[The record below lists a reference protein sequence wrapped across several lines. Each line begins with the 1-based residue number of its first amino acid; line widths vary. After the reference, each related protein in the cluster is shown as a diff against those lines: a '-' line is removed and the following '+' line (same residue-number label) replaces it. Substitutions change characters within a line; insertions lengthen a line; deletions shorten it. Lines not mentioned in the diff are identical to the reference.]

1 LVNREIVIV
10 GASSELAKSFIKLLQ
25 KNSFKVLL
33 ISRKSSK
40 ERLSSNTDE
49 IVVKD
54 YLQEFSKIKKE
65 INKLDNPIIIYFNGV
80 LFENRPIQVPTQA
93 EIELTKKINF
103 EIPFNLSR
111 KLNKEINNVHRHV
124 FISSMA
130 AVRDRKKNYIY
141 GRSKRKLEDSIKNSN
156 LIPHLILRFGKIET
170 KMSYGHKNPP
180 FTLTTEMAAK
190 LIFKNLKKEGIVY
203 PLFGLRIISV
213 ILKILPKKVLTLLE
227 I

>member
-111 KLNKEINNVHRHV
+111 K
-124 FISSMA
+124 
-130 AVRDRKKNYIY
+130 
-141 GRSKRKLEDSIKNSN
+141 
-156 LIPHLILRFGKIET
+156 
-170 KMSYGHKNPP
+170 
-180 FTLTTEMAAK
+180 
-190 LIFKNLKKEGIVY
+190 
-203 PLFGLRIISV
+203 
-213 ILKILPKKVLTLLE
+213 
-227 I
+227 

>member
-1 LVNREIVIV
+1 MVNGELVIV
-10 GASSELAKSFIKLLQ
+10 GASSELAKSFIELLQ
-25 KNSFKVLL
+25 NTNFKILL
-33 ISRKSSK
+33 ISRKTSK
-40 ERLSSNTDE
+40 ELLSSNTEE
-49 IVVKD
+49 IIVKD
-54 YLQEFSKIKKE
+54 YLNDFSKIKKE
-65 INKLDNPIIIYFNGV
+65 LIKLKNPIIIYFNGV

-93 EIELTKKINF
+93 EIELTKKINY

-111 KLNKEINNVHRHV
+111 KINNEINNVYKHV

-190 LIFKNLKKEGIVY
+190 LIFKNLKKEGIIY